1 MADDPEIIVSPLS
14 GEFTSEGITVEVQ
27 IYRLATG
34 EEWSLEVV
42 DEDDNSTVWDAV
54 FASDKDA
61 YDAFIEDVHDE
72 GLAAIVSGDGSTTLH

>member
-1 MADDPEIIVSPLS
+1 MTDDPEIIVSPLS

-27 IYRLATG
+27 IYRLATN

-61 YDAFIEDVHDE
+61 YDAFIEDVRDE
-72 GLAAIVSGDGSTTLH
+72 GLAAIVSGDSSTTLH